1 MATKGV
7 PAVIERIQL
16 VEAKMSNLEKDFR
29 NIKSESKPL
38 LENKPL
44 FEKMITLAATLAIG
58 CLVGLV
64 VGTRLTSG

>member
-7 PAVIERIQL
+7 PVVIERIQL

-29 NIKSESKPL
+29 NIKSESKAL
-38 LENKPL
+38 H
-44 FEKMITLAATLAIG
+44 EKMITLATTLAIG

-64 VGTRLTSG
+64 VGTHLMSG